1 MTGDLNTPGIMYLI
15 LEDLFN
21 QIVLDVDKHYDI
33 RVSYVEIYNEVIR
46 DLLVVNSKDT
56 YLELRDDPQKGVVL
70 SGVNEYSVA

>member
-33 RVSYVEIYNEVIR
+33 RVSYVEIYNEVITNNYR
-46 DLLVVNSKDT
+46 YGVSIMNDLGESIQISKS
-56 YLELRDDPQKGVVL
+56 EK
-70 SGVNEYSVA
+70 